1 MRSPS
6 SSANR
11 GSDGR
16 ARPLRSCAAAPGDRS
31 RVAVRP
37 EPQATAGSLLW
48 QVIFVS
54 FAVVLVLF
62 EAVRGWRLGLLRQLM
77 RLAGLVGAYAAAFFG
92 GRLLVP
98 IARPFLKMPDLVLS
112 ALGGAILAFVV
123 YAVVSGMGA
132 ILFKRTGEQDSQS
145 VQLIYGFAG
154 AIVGLF
160 LGVFTLWLIVV
171 SVRALGA
178 VALAQVRSRSVTV
191 YAAPDPTSHA
201 LEVRRR
207 FLGDGNE
214 QSAAFAASLARLKNS
229 LELGRL
235 GNAVKQMDPVS
246 QKTYDTLAK
255 VAAVL
260 SNPERARRFLS
271 FPGARELSDHP
282 KIVALREDPEISEMI
297 AQRRFLDLLR
307 DQRIVD
313 AANDSALAERI
324 KKFDLQAA
332 LDFAIE
338 QK

>member
-16 ARPLRSCAAAPGDRS
+16 ARPLRSCAAAPSNRS

-48 QVIFVS
+48 QVVLVS

-77 RLAGLVGAYAAAFFG
+77 RLAGLVGAYASAFFG
-92 GRLLVP
+92 GRLLLP

-132 ILFKRTGEQDSQS
+132 VLFKRTGEQDSQS

-178 VALAQVRSRSVTV
+178 VAEAQVRSRSVTV
-191 YAAPDPTSHA
+191 HAAPDPTSHA

-255 VAAVL
+255 VVAVI

-271 FPGARELSDHP
+271 FPGARDLSDHP
-282 KIVALREDPEISEMI
+282 RIMALRDDPEISEMI
-297 AQRRFLDLLR
+297 AQRRF
-307 DQRIVD
+307 
-313 AANDSALAERI
+313 
-324 KKFDLQAA
+324 
-332 LDFAIE
+332 
-338 QK
+338 